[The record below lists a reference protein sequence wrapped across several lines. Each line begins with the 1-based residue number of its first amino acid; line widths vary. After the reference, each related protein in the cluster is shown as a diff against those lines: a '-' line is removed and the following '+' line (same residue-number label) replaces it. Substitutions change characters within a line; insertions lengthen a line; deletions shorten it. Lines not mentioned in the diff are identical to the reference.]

1 MTISLPDWLLRRP
14 KRWAHLDQVP
24 FSHLAVLLF
33 AVFLLFSVFGFYVD
47 IISGGEQ
54 PYAVVAVNATYSG
67 LNAALWILVLAR
79 LRMVWFVVL
88 CLLQVFSATVNIH
101 LSRWLQT
108 SFHLSP
114 VPAKVGVP
122 FAATCILVAVLVS
135 YVCFVTY
142 IRSAGKESF
151 RLRNE
156 LALAHSIQKTLV
168 PQIRL
173 STKSCE
179 IFGVSKPSEK
189 VGGDLVDVLEL
200 PGGDAIAYLADIA
213 GHGLQAGI
221 LMGMLKTAARTAL
234 LDAGSYSKEAALSM
248 LMERLNI
255 VLPQVKEYH
264 MYSTFTALRLN
275 ADGQAFYGMAGSP
288 PLLHWKAASGKVI
301 RVQEEQFPLGLLAVS
316 NFPARQIDVEPGDV
330 ILIATDG
337 IYEVAAPD
345 GVEFGINALENLLTT
360 HAHAP
365 LHELASVILKTV
377 RVYGKQADD
386 QTLLLVRRK
395 PD

>member
-1 MTISLPDWLLRRP
+1 
-14 KRWAHLDQVP
+14 
-24 FSHLAVLLF
+24 
-33 AVFLLFSVFGFYVD
+33 
-47 IISGGEQ
+47 
-54 PYAVVAVNATYSG
+54 
-67 LNAALWILVLAR
+67 
-79 LRMVWFVVL
+79 MVWFIAL

-101 LSRWLQT
+101 LSQWLQT

-114 VPAKVGVP
+114 LPANVGVP
-122 FAATCILVAVLVS
+122 FAATCILVAVLAS

-173 STKSCE
+173 STKSFE

-234 LDAGSYSKEAALSM
+234 LDAGSDSKEATLSM

-288 PLLHWKAASGKVI
+288 PLLHWNAASGNVV

-316 NFPARQIDVEPGDV
+316 NFPARQIDVGPGDV

-337 IYEVAAPD
+337 IYEVAGPD
-345 GVEFGINALENLLTT
+345 GEEFGINALENLLTT

-365 LHELASVILKTV
+365 LHELASVVLKTV
-377 RVYGKQADD
+377 HVYGKQADD

-395 PD
+395 SD